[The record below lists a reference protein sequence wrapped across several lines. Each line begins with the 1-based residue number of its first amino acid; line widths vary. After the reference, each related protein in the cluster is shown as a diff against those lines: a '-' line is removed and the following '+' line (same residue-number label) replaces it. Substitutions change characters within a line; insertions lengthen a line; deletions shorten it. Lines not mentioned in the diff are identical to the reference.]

1 MSKKIIIVGCGW
13 LGQQIAPTLVDA
25 GWQVYGSRRSHAAAQ
40 SLAPP
45 ILGVTLPLD
54 NTAPSE
60 ALLALFKEAWVICTI
75 PPGGRAGGSTTDYPV
90 VLKRLALLCQ
100 QAGSKGGIHISS
112 TGVYQGLSGEV
123 DETAVLQ
130 VVQPRVAL
138 LTEGEQVLRDNGP
151 WLTLRLSGLMGPGRH
166 PGRFVEGKTLSGAAH
181 PVNMVHSFDVAN
193 AILAILQH
201 WPLAQPYYNLS
212 APQAV
217 SKAAFYQAAL
227 KQLGSTA
234 SVNFTAE
241 PTEPARRV
249 LAMALSRDTG
259 FSYQFPDAIQALAAC
274 DVKS

>member
-1 MSKKIIIVGCGW
+1 MNKKIIIVGCGW
-13 LGQQIAPTLVDA
+13 LGQQIAPAFNDA
-25 GWQVYGSRRSHAAAQ
+25 GWQVYGSRRNHAAAQ
-40 SLAPP
+40 SLASP
-45 ILGVTLPLD
+45 ILGITLPLD
-54 NTAPSE
+54 NAAPSA
-60 ALLALFKEAWVICTI
+60 ALLALFKDAWVICAI
-75 PPGGRAGGSTTDYPV
+75 PPGGRAGGTTDYLV

-112 TGVYQGLSGEV
+112 TGVYQGLTGEV

-130 VVQPRVAL
+130 VAQPRVAL
-138 LTEGEQVLRDNGP
+138 LAEGEEVLRDNGP

-166 PGRFVEGKTLSGAAH
+166 PGRFVQGKTLSGAAH
-181 PVNMVHSFDVAN
+181 PLNMVHSNDVAN

-201 WPLAQPYYNLS
+201 WPLPQPYYNLS

-217 SKAAFYQAAL
+217 SKATFYQAAL
-227 KQLGSTA
+227 EQLGSTA
-234 SVNFTAE
+234 SINFTAE
-241 PTEPARRV
+241 PTEHARRV